1 MGWQEMLI
9 EALIRL
15 HKENESVS
23 NKSNSTVTTP
33 KYGAFYYITTE
44 LWLILIY
51 LIYKNLGGLKI

>member
-1 MGWQEMLI
+1 MLI